1 MFPDNDSRATGEK
14 VVQSVYTWNPLDPD
28 RLVLVVGNRDRLVLV
43 VGNRDWYCIA
53 ADRSR
58 SVEHDLGA
66 LVDSL
71 MVPVLA
77 PEEVPARPAGAGKKW
92 RFDGSPKKRRFGGR

>member
-28 RLVLVVGNRDRLVLV
+28 RLVLVVGNRSRLVLLV
-43 VGNRDWYCIA
+43 GNRSGNRDWYCIA
-53 ADRSR
+53 DR

-71 MVPVLA
+71 MFPVLA
-77 PEEVPARPAGAGKKW
+77 PVRKPAGAGKKW
-92 RFDGSPKKRRFGGR
+92 RFDGSPKKRRFGERR